1 MPFYIQHPPS
11 LFLLEQVSCQT
22 IDVSSEAWLIC
33 QDAVE
38 PSKMFAYCIAYRS
51 HIDHGEEGT
60 DAYDVPLPS
69 TEEDITEYDQ
79 GAIHTYLP

>member
-1 MPFYIQHPPS
+1 M
-11 LFLLEQVSCQT
+11 
-22 IDVSSEAWLIC
+22 SSEAWLIC